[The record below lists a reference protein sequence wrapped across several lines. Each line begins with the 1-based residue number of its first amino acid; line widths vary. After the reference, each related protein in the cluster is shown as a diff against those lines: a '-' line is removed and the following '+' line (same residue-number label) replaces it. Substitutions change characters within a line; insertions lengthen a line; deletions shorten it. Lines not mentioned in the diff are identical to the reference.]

1 MKSLVDLCQRKEKIS
16 MVTCY
21 DYLSAN
27 IVSDTDIDLVLVGD
41 SAAMVVYG
49 HKTTLPATVEMMEA
63 HVSAVSRG
71 LTGKPLIADMP
82 FLAHRKGFDLTMD
95 AVDRLMKAG
104 GNAVKIEGAGDSI
117 KVIEHIVKSGVPV
130 MGHLGMTPQSVNQFG
145 GWKVQGKKEQ
155 GADKIILDA
164 KALENAGVFSIVLEM
179 VPSKLA
185 KTITKNIN
193 IPTIGIGAGPHTS
206 GQVLVYHDVLGLNP
220 GFRPKFLRTYL
231 NGYES
236 IKNALNH
243 YSNEVKNGSFP
254 SKKESF

>member
-1 MKSLVDLCQRKEKIS
+1 

-41 SAAMVVYG
+41 SAAMVVHG
-49 HKTTLPATVEMMEA
+49 HETTLPATVEMMEA

-179 VPSKLA
+179 IPSKLA

-231 NGYES
+231 NGYEI

-243 YSNEVKNGSFP
+243 YSSEVKNGSFP
-254 SKKESF
+254 SKNESF

>member
-1 MKSLVDLCQRKEKIS
+1 
-16 MVTCY
+16 
-21 DYLSAN
+21 
-27 IVSDTDIDLVLVGD
+27 
-41 SAAMVVYG
+41 
-49 HKTTLPATVEMMEA
+49 
-63 HVSAVSRG
+63 
-71 LTGKPLIADMP
+71 
-82 FLAHRKGFDLTMD
+82 
-95 AVDRLMKAG
+95 
-104 GNAVKIEGAGDSI
+104 
-117 KVIEHIVKSGVPV
+117 

-155 GADKIILDA
+155 GADKIISDA